1 MVSESRVAL
10 RACDRSQEAA
20 VTYLINKREQQRAA
34 REEER
39 RQREARRERHRA
51 GKTANGQWVDVALL
65 KALTD
70 MGFTRRLA
78 TEALRQS
85 NNDEAASIT
94 LLTESPDVLQA
105 SIDASRNKKSKRK
118 ATPTPVPQD
127 KIEQVR
133 TRARAVG
140 VRAVSCVVCGY
151 GCMCAVLCVLRTHT
165 TCVREQVVGMGFS
178 RAQAVGTLRATDANV
193 EQAINLLLE
202 GRGIEADDELV
213 ATTTTTTEAEAGAA
227 MEVEHKGE
235 APGTDEAEAAA
246 AAAEAER
253 KREQEERLARE
264 RELQRQTENELLDSV
279 EEDADAH
286 LDIPLDDEFAVL
298 DTYKQLLLQ
307 QQAPSS

>member
-118 ATPTPVPQD
+118 ATPTPVPED

-133 TRARAVG
+133 TRACGCR
-140 VRAVSCVVCGY
+140 VRGFVCRVRLWLRVCGFV
-151 GCMCAVLCVLRTHT
+151 CAAH
-165 TCVREQVVGMGFS
+165 S
-178 RAQAVGTLRATDANV
+178 YNLRARAGGGDG
-193 EQAINLLLE
+193 LLACT
-202 GRGIEADDELV
+202 GRGYV
-213 ATTTTTTEAEAGAA
+213 ARDGRQRGAG
-227 MEVEHKGE
+227 HQPPPRG
-235 APGTDEAEAAA
+235 P
-246 AAAEAER
+246 R
-253 KREQEERLARE
+253 
-264 RELQRQTENELLDSV
+264 
-279 EEDADAH
+279 H
-286 LDIPLDDEFAVL
+286 
-298 DTYKQLLLQ
+298 
-307 QQAPSS
+307 